1 MLLSEVL
8 KWKTSSWAKKIISCE
23 DGCHI
28 CSYRWKNW
36 KRSVKLWPPCKPSQ
50 RLGSQGG
57 CLTARNERLQQ
68 EMCHRSQK
76 FSGTKKGN
84 QILIPR
90 SIISMTSW
98 VKRFF
103 ERFIGPFTQDMDD
116 RSVPSKPLKPPAA
129 VPSAKVQ
136 GFFLQNSTAS
146 FSMKSFLVD
155 AFSWIFGEGHG
166 SHWLLPGWIQAPWF
180 QPFQN
185 GLFKVDQGRGTKL

>member
-76 FSGTKKGN
+76 FSGTKKKVTRFSFHAASSAWRAEWN
-84 QILIPR
+84 D
-90 SIISMTSW
+90 
-98 VKRFF
+98 FF

-136 GFFLQNSTAS
+136 GFF
-146 FSMKSFLVD
+146 F
-155 AFSWIFGEGHG
+155 
-166 SHWLLPGWIQAPWF
+166 
-180 QPFQN
+180 
-185 GLFKVDQGRGTKL
+185 TKLNCQL